1 MNNKVKY
8 KYYGLIL
15 GVFYW
20 LFDSVIHKLAFG
32 EEEFEFFPSDVNE
45 LWMRT
50 LIVTLIIIFGFYIDF
65 STKKLIEKE
74 QEKLEIYQSTVLAVQ
89 HVLNNYLHK
98 MQIFKS
104 KMKKC
109 DNISE
114 HDVDAFNELIK
125 EATENIKKLSSV
137 TKLDAENIIDSV
149 NPK

>member
-1 MNNKVKY
+1 MNIKVKY

-15 GVFYW
+15 GVIYW

-32 EEEFEFFPSDVNE
+32 EEEFEFIPGDVNE

-74 QEKLEIYQSTVLAVQ
+74 QEKLEVYQSTVLAVQ

-137 TKLDAENIIDSV
+137 TKLNAENIIDSV